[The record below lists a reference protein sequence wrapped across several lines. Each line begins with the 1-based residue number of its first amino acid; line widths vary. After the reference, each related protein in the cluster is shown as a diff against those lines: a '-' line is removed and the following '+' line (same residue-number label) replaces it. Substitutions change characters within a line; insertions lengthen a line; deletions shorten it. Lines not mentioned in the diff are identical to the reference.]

1 MTPSGKSNGR
11 AQDLV
16 VLVDRY
22 RLEEQVAVGG
32 MGEVWRATDLLL
44 ERTVAVKLL
53 RESFAEDPVI
63 VERFR
68 REALTAAG
76 LSHPNMANV
85 FDYVQDNGRTGI
97 VMEFVEGE
105 TLAER
110 IERVGPLDEADAVRT
125 TSALLTALSV
135 AHEAGIVHRD
145 VKPGN
150 VMITPTGAVKV
161 TDFGIARAAGHE
173 TLTETGMVVGT
184 AHYLS
189 PEQVSGKPASPSS
202 DLYAVGAILYEMLT
216 GAKPFEAE
224 TPLAVAMQRLTEDPI
239 APQQH
244 RPGIAEPIAQ
254 VALRALARDPE
265 QRYAS
270 ADGMRSALEAA
281 LASTQSATQPR
292 RMDPTPTMVLPTIDD
307 PDAPTIAMRAQT
319 AAPAAATDSTPTPIT
334 GSSPAAAVSK
344 RRRADYR
351 RGLVWLLLVGVAVA
365 GLLWLFL
372 ATRDLGPVTVPNF
385 AGRNITQAKAL
396 ADDLGLEVIEKP
408 QASAKPAGEVLSQS
422 IAASVRVASGE
433 TVTLFVS
440 NGTPPCCKVPRLL
453 GLSQEQAAEELRDA
467 GLVLGEVGSLTTGDV
482 DPGTVI
488 GQEPDQGETQPRGTE
503 VDIVVAKEPKGKGNG
518 KGNGNDDG

>member
-1 MTPSGKSNGR
+1 MATPSDPNGR
-11 AQDLV
+11 ANGSGV
-16 VLVDRY
+16 ISDRY

-105 TLAER
+105 TLADR
-110 IERVGPLDEADAVRT
+110 ITRNGPLEVADAVRT
-125 TSALLTALSV
+125 ASALLAALTV
-135 AHEAGIVHRD
+135 AHDAGVVHRD

-150 VMITPTGAVKV
+150 VMISPTGEVKV

-189 PEQVSGKPASPSS
+189 PEQVSGKPASPAS

-224 TPLAVAMQRLTEDPI
+224 TPLAVAMQRLNADPRD
-239 APQQH
+239 PQEH
-244 RPGIAEPIAQ
+244 RADIPDTVSQ
-254 VALRALARDPE
+254 VALTALARDPE
-265 QRYAS
+265 RRYAS
-270 ADGMRSALEAA
+270 AEGMRSALEAA
-281 LASTQSATQPR
+281 LSSAQPSTRPHPAA
-292 RMDPTPTMVLPTIDD
+292 DPNPTMVLPTIDD
-307 PDAPTIAMRAQT
+307 PDAPTVAVRAQPESPASPT
-319 AAPAAATDSTPTPIT
+319 APTAIT

-344 RRRADYR
+344 RRLRDYR
-351 RGLVWLLLVGVAVA
+351 RALIWLLLVAVAVA
-365 GLLWLFL
+365 GGILLLL
-372 ATRDLGPVTVPNF
+372 SMRDDGPVTVPDF
-385 AGRNITQAKAL
+385 KGMKIAQAKAL
-396 ADDLGLEVIEKP
+396 ADDLGLVVVE
-408 QASAKPAGEVLSQS
+408 QGRQSARPKGEVLSQN
-422 IAASVRVASGE
+422 IAAQVRVASGE
-433 TVTLFVS
+433 TVTLYVS
-440 NGTPPCCKVPRLL
+440 SGEPPCCKVPNLRD
-453 GLSQEQAAEELRDA
+453 LSEEQAKKALTDA
-467 GLVLGEVGSLTTGDV
+467 NLVLGEVTTLTTSDV
-482 DPGTVI
+482 EPGTVL
-488 GQEPDQGETQPRGTE
+488 GQEPDAGETKPPGSE
-503 VDIVVAKEPKGKGNG
+503 VDIVVAKEPEGRGNGKKKGNG
-518 KGNGNDDG
+518 D

>member
-1 MTPSGKSNGR
+1 MTPTGKPNGK
-11 AQDLV
+11 AKDSA
-16 VLVDRY
+16 VLADRY

-63 VERFR
+63 AERFR

-85 FDYVQDNGRTGI
+85 FDYVQENGRTGI

-110 IERVGPLDEADAVRT
+110 IERTGPLDVADAVRT
-125 TSALLTALSV
+125 ASALLAALSI
-135 AHEAGIVHRD
+135 AHDAGVVHRD
-145 VKPGN
+145 MKPGN
-150 VMITPTGAVKV
+150 VMISPTGEVKV

-189 PEQVSGKPASPSS
+189 PEQVSGKPASLSS

-224 TPLAVAMQRLTEDPI
+224 TPLAVAMQRLTEDPRD
-239 APQQH
+239 PQQ
-244 RPGIAEPIAQ
+244 RRADIPETVSQ
-254 VALRALARDPE
+254 VAMTALARDPE
-265 QRYAS
+265 RRYAS

-281 LASTQSATQPR
+281 LSSAQPATR
-292 RMDPTPTMVLPTIDD
+292 PHRADPTPTMVLPTIDD
-307 PDAPTIAMRAQT
+307 PDAPTIAVRAQPQT
-319 AAPAAATDSTPTPIT
+319 SATPPTPTPIT

-344 RRRADYR
+344 RRRRDYR
-351 RGLVWLLLVGVAVA
+351 RGLIWLLLVAVAVA
-365 GLLWLFL
+365 GATWLLL
-372 ATRDLGPVTVPNF
+372 AMRGSGPVTVPDF
-385 AGRNITQAKAL
+385 KGMKIAQAKAL
-396 ADDLGLEVIEKP
+396 ADDLGLVVVEQGSPSSRPE
-408 QASAKPAGEVLSQS
+408 GEVLSQN
-422 IAASVRVASGE
+422 IAAKVRVASGE

-440 NGTPPCCKVPRLL
+440 NGTPPCCTVPRLL
-453 GLSQEQAAEELRDA
+453 GLSEEQATEELRDA
-467 GLVLGEVGSLTTGDV
+467 GLALGKVGSLTTGDV

-488 GQEPDQGETQPRGTE
+488 GQEPDEGETEPPGTE
-503 VDIVVAKEPKGKGNG
+503 VDIVVAKEPEGRGKGNG
-518 KGNGNDDG
+518 KGNGD